1 VKTGVRRRDTSRVEA
16 LGYAPMNRP
25 TRVFTSL
32 ALALCLALTPLV
44 AVASAAEGTIVYRHE
59 SEAEFRRQ
67 IAAKKIKSAV
77 INKRLRSVRVTLTDG
92 THVLA
97 RYPAHQEPQTIAR
110 LEAAGI
116 PVSVLGKATAEKEA
130 KAKKPVHHKLRYI
143 VGGVVI
149 ALIVIV
155 GGVLLI
161 NRRRQQD

>member
-1 VKTGVRRRDTSRVEA
+1 
-16 LGYAPMNRP
+16 MNRP
-25 TRVFTSL
+25 TRAFTGL
-32 ALALCLALTPLV
+32 ALALFLALTPLV
-44 AVASAAEGTIVYRHE
+44 AVASAAEGTIVYKHE
-59 SEAEFRRQ
+59 SEAEFSQQ
-67 IAAKKIKSAV
+67 IAAKKIKSAI

-143 VGGVVI
+143 VGGIVI

-161 NRRRQQD
+161 NRRRQAD